1 MQRLVQPL
9 NFVVHYINTN
19 NMSWLLID
27 WGSASD
33 LAIRE
38 VSFTKIA
45 SIKLDESWCRSWPV
59 GDVVV
64 CFKPWSRKMSF
75 ISRLSVLLRHWC
87 SSHPWKHITKYICKV
102 IWDEWQIRASICR
115 TRSIVLDFLIQI
127 SIQID
132 PLSSKNLFYVQS
144 RVCSKYKGQRL
155 HQ

>member
-1 MQRLVQPL
+1 
-9 NFVVHYINTN
+9 
-19 NMSWLLID
+19 MSWLLID

-102 IWDEWQIRASICR
+102 ICEMNDKS
-115 TRSIVLDFLIQI
+115 
-127 SIQID
+127 
-132 PLSSKNLFYVQS
+132 
-144 RVCSKYKGQRL
+144 GRL
-155 HQ
+155 YLAHEV